1 MNLSDVEPAW
11 AQLVD
16 DEEGL
21 TVLELDEAVVD
32 GAPWEGW
39 PVQLAVELTVADP
52 DATGQPYDEEHA
64 QLLAWESAFVAALG
78 DEGRLV
84 CTITAGGVRE
94 LVAYLRSTDVVA
106 SWEAAPPAGLGS
118 HEAVVTV
125 LPDPE
130 WRGLREIAGVLGEE
144 EEPLRPPA

>member
-1 MNLSDVEPAW
+1 MSLSDIGPEWV
-11 AQLVD
+11 QLLD

-39 PVQLAVELTVADP
+39 PVQLAVALTVADP
-52 DATGQPYDEEHA
+52 DLTGQPYDEEHA
-64 QLLAWESAFVAALG
+64 QLLAWEAALVEALG
-78 DEGRLV
+78 DRGRLV

-94 LVAYLRSTDVVA
+94 LVAYLRATSVVEA
-106 SWEAAPPAGLGS
+106 WEASPPAGLGS

-125 LPDPE
+125 LDDPG
-130 WRGLREIAGVLGEE
+130 WLGLREIAGVLAED
-144 EEPLRPPA
+144 EEPLRPPD